1 MKASRPIRQTYV
13 RRDGKRQRIVKKNPQ
28 RDAYLEIHRCYECG
42 ELFLAAKANA
52 VTCCD
57 THRKRRSRRIRRE
70 LAQVEARQLS
80 MTMPA

>member
-1 MKASRPIRQTYV
+1 MKEPRPIRQTYV

-28 RDAYLEIHRCYECG
+28 RDAYLELHRCSECG

-57 THRKRRSRRIRRE
+57 SHRKRRSRRIRRE
-70 LAQVEARQLS
+70 LSQIEAGQLAIA
-80 MTMPA
+80 MPA